1 METGK
6 ETGGKEMIW
15 LCLFVSDFI
24 DYHLAFTRFSGHTK
38 EFQLIK
44 NKMEVCHG

>member
-1 METGK
+1 ME
-6 ETGGKEMIW
+6 M
-15 LCLFVSDFI
+15 LAFN
-24 DYHLAFTRFSGHTK
+24 LAFTRFSGHTK